1 MRARG
6 FFGAAAVLATA
17 FTLAGCGGSSG
28 AGSGSSLGAGAAI
41 APSDSVA
48 FAAVN
53 TDVSSSQWKAVDS
66 LLQKFPA
73 HDTLLTNL
81 QQSVEQKTGLSWAND
96 IKPALGPELDI
107 VVLPQD
113 ANGKAQ
119 FVGLTQPADASKL
132 DALLKKVGSAKGEQ
146 LVTTQL
152 SGWTAF
158 SGSQAALDAV
168 TGAKTHL
175 ADDNTYQDAM
185 AKLSGGA
192 VATLYANATEAQQAL
207 ANSLPTKFQVPGG
220 ANVQWVS
227 ADVVAESGG
236 LKVNGYART
245 EGGTPPAPAYASA
258 LVSQIPAG
266 ALAVADFNATATT
279 TAAESPLAS
288 ALGGETAVY
297 VSPGEPIPA
306 VTLVTQP
313 ADPTAA
319 YAAIEKAFS
328 GLSANPM
335 LGTLAPI
342 LGSIHLVHAVVDGKL
357 VVSTSQQA
365 ITDFQSGGKK
375 LAGDS
380 GFKDATS
387 AAGMPDN
394 TNGFVYANLDAALP
408 LVEGFASLSGKA
420 LPAGLQDNL
429 AQLHSLTGY
438 VTRSGDET
446 SFTLFVQIG

>member
-6 FFGAAAVLATA
+6 ILGVAAVMATVFA
-17 FTLAGCGGSSG
+17 LAGCGGSSG

-41 APSDSVA
+41 APADSVA
-48 FAAVN
+48 FAAVD
-53 TDVSSSQWKAVDS
+53 TDLSSSQWKAVDS

-73 HDTLLTNL
+73 HDALLAKL

-96 IKPALGPELDI
+96 IKPALGPELDV
-107 VVLPQD
+107 VVLPPG
-113 ANGKAQ
+113 ANGKPQ
-119 FVGLTQPADASKL
+119 LVGLTQPADASKL
-132 DALLKKVGSAKGEQ
+132 DALLQKVGASKGTQ
-146 LVTTQL
+146 LVTTQV

-158 SGSQAALDAV
+158 SDSQAALDAV
-168 TGAKTHL
+168 TSAKTHL
-175 ADDNTYQDAM
+175 AEDNTYVDAT
-185 AKLSGGA
+185 ASLSGDA
-192 VATLYANATEAQQAL
+192 VATLYANGAEAKQAFTKV
-207 ANSLPTKFQVPGG
+207 LPS

-236 LKVNGYART
+236 LKVDGYARSD
-245 EGGTPPAPAYASA
+245 GGAAPAKPYASA

-266 ALAVADFNATATT
+266 AL
-279 TAAESPLAS
+279 

-313 ADPTAA
+313 ADATVAF
-319 YAAIEKAFS
+319 AAIEKAFS
-328 GLSANPM
+328 GLSSNPM
-335 LGTLAPI
+335 LGKLAPI
-342 LGSIHLVHAVVDGKL
+342 LGSVHLVHAVVDGKL

-365 ITDFQSGGKK
+365 IADFQGNGKK
-375 LAGDS
+375 LADDS
-380 GFKDATS
+380 AFKDATS

-408 LVEGFASLSGKA
+408 LVEGFASLSGKT
-420 LPAGLQDNL
+420 LPAGLQGNL

-446 SFTLFVQIG
+446 SFTLFLQIG